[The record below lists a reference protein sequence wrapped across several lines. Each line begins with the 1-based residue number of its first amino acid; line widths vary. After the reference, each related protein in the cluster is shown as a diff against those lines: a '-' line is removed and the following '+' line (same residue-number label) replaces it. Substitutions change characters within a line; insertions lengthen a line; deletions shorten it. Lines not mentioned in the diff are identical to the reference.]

1 MSEHSGEHWADLG
14 PLNITFPRSK
24 DLETNIDNTMLDYV
38 AVLDFSVSLIEGAL
52 MPVVIRLPSPHLQQH
67 RGVKI
72 TVMDKIKES
81 SIW

>member
-24 DLETNIDNTMLDYV
+24 DLETNIDNTMLDY
-38 AVLDFSVSLIEGAL
+38 ASVSLIEGAL

-72 TVMDKIKES
+72 TVMDKIEES

>member
-1 MSEHSGEHWADLG
+1 
-14 PLNITFPRSK
+14 
-24 DLETNIDNTMLDYV
+24 MLDYV

-81 SIW
+81 SI